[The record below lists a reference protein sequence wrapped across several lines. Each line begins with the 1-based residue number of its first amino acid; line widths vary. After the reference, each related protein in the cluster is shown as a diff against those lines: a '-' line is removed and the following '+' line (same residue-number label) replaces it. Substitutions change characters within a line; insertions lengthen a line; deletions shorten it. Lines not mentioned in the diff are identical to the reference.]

1 MEISIFDF
9 TSHSR
14 YLEAIYNGRKKK
26 NSSYSLRKFSQDLG
40 FSSSRYATVLI
51 EATHKFNHKSME
63 KICVSLKLDN
73 REKEYF
79 SLLVKIAHSNDQEK
93 VKLLKRAQEINK
105 NLNGLLI
112 DDSLAYYLENNACR
126 HITLLVQ
133 IFREDFIPEPLWIAR
148 FLKTEFSLDDIRRA
162 LDYLIKNQFIKKE
175 DGIYINSENNLV
187 SKDEIPSKSIK
198 KAHKSY
204 LEEAIQALDFGIN
217 EREYGN
223 ISVPI
228 HSDLVPELKNK
239 IKKTRDEFKAWVSR
253 RNSQLSSSSEK
264 SFLAVSVNFQ
274 MYPIVKTK
282 KESNK
287 N

>member
-14 YLEAIYNGRKKK
+14 YLEAIYNGRKKR
-26 NSSYSLRKFSQDLG
+26 NPSYSLRKFSQDLG
-40 FSSSRYATVLI
+40 FSSPRYAAVLI
-51 EATHKFNHKSME
+51 DGTHKFNNKSME
-63 KICVSLKLDN
+63 KICVSLKLSN
-73 REKEYF
+73 TEKEYF
-79 SLLVKIAHSNDQEK
+79 SLLVKIAHSSQGEK
-93 VKLLKRAQEINK
+93 AKLLKRAQEINE

-133 IFREDFIPEPLWIAR
+133 IFGEDFIPEPLWIAR

-162 LDYLIKNQFIKKE
+162 LDYLIKNEFIKKE
-175 DGIYINSENNLV
+175 DGVYINSKNNLV

-198 KAHKSY
+198 KAHRSY
-204 LEEAIQALDFGIN
+204 LEEAIQALEFGIN

-228 HSDLVPELKNK
+228 HSDLIPELKNK
-239 IKKTRDEFKAWVSR
+239 IKKTRDEFKAWVSK
-253 RNSQLSSSSEK
+253 RNAQLINSSDK
-264 SFLAVSVNFQ
+264 SFQAVSINFQ
-274 MYPIVKTK
+274 MYPIVKEK
-282 KESNK
+282 KDKS
-287 N
+287 